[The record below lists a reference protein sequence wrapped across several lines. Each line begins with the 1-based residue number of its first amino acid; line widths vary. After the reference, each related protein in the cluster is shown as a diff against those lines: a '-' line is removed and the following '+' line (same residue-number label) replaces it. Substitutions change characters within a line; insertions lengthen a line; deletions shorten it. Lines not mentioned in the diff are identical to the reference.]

1 MKFIMQLK
9 LLLALMTLTTLSM
22 AETNVPTER
31 TIPRGTN
38 LDKVDETGTN
48 TVFFPDQEYKCFTV
62 AEWKEV
68 AHVINDYRW
77 LRSYALNLELSI
89 DKYKMQITL
98 YQEQV
103 DIWKDT
109 VDRIEKNRTLAFDLV
124 KQEQKNRLKLE
135 FKNNLT
141 MWLAIGV
148 AAVEAGVIGALAAT
162 RK

>member
-1 MKFIMQLK
+1 
-9 LLLALMTLTTLSM
+9 M

-31 TIPRGTN
+31 AIPRGTN

-103 DIWKDT
+103 DLWKDT

>member
-1 MKFIMQLK
+1 
-9 LLLALMTLTTLSM
+9 M

-31 TIPRGTN
+31 VIPRGTN

-62 AEWKEV
+62 DEWKEV

-103 DIWKDT
+103 DLWKDT